1 MKGINRIGLKL
12 GAVIAALLLM
22 VILVLGLVIDRAFTN
37 FYHNR
42 MSGDVDELARHF
54 ASMAQSHGSGT
65 DELIHM
71 FAEFSNVSISMTDM
85 EGKRTAELGKLK
97 IADTG
102 FITPQALQTL
112 RQGQSSASEY
122 TASGGERYFVSAY
135 PIREGEHGGAALFV
149 LSSMRPMDESLGQ
162 VRLLIAVSA
171 AVAFALAIA
180 FSYAVSQIMSR
191 PLVRIERATR
201 SIARGNLEER
211 LTVGSRDEIGALAE
225 AINDL
230 ARDLQ
235 HIRDTRQEF
244 FANISHELRTPI
256 TYMEGYAN
264 VVREE
269 LYETEEEKRQ
279 FLGIIQQEAR
289 KLNVMI
295 HDLFELSKMEEGKID
310 LAPERLDISG
320 LVRDCV
326 QKAQLKAREKQL
338 LLVQEIGSPL
348 PAVQGDA
355 LRLEQVMT
363 NLLDNAIRYTE
374 AGEIRVRAAPA
385 DGFVEIAVQDT
396 GIGIP
401 EEELPYIF
409 ERFYRVEKSRSREYG
424 GTGLGLAIA
433 RKLAELH
440 GGELLVWSKPGTGTR
455 FTLRLPAADI

>member
-12 GAVIAALLLM
+12 GAVIAALLLL
-22 VILVLGLVIDRAFTN
+22 VILVLGVVIDRVFTN

-42 MSGDVDELARHF
+42 MSGDVDDLARHF
-54 ASMAQSHGSGT
+54 ASMAQSHESGT

-71 FAEFSNVSISMTDM
+71 YAEFSNVSISMVDM

-102 FITPQALQTL
+102 FISAQALNAL
-112 RQGQSSASEY
+112 RQGCSSVSEY

-149 LSSMRPMDESLGQ
+149 LSSMRSMDESLGQ
-162 VRLLIAVSA
+162 IRSLITVSA

-191 PLVRIERATR
+191 PLVRMERAAR
-201 SIARGNLEER
+201 SIARGNLEHR
-211 LTVGSRDEIGALAE
+211 VAVGSRDEIGALAE

-256 TYMEGYAN
+256 TYLEGYAN

-295 HDLFELSKMEEGKID
+295 HDLFELSKMEESKID
-310 LAPERLDISG
+310 LAPERVDIAG
-320 LVRDCV
+320 LIRECV
-326 QKAQLKAREKQL
+326 QKVQLKARDKQL
-338 LLVQEIGSPL
+338 LLVQDTQD
-348 PAVQGDA
+348 AVPPVFGDA
-355 LRLEQVMT
+355 LRLEQVVT

-374 AGEIRVRAAPA
+374 AGEIRVARSRQTVLLRLLCRTRESAFLRMSCPIFLIVSTGWRNPAPGITAAQDWDWPSPA
-385 DGFVEIAVQDT
+385 S
-396 GIGIP
+396 
-401 EEELPYIF
+401 
-409 ERFYRVEKSRSREYG
+409 SRSFRAVHSRFGANLAPEQ
-424 GTGLGLAIA
+424 GL
-433 RKLAELH
+433 
-440 GGELLVWSKPGTGTR
+440 
-455 FTLRLPAADI
+455 